1 MRLASTTVVAAL
13 AALAGCGGS
22 GGGRGGDVLVEI
34 GGEPPDAGAGDLET
48 IVGADLARAGE
59 VLSGALGGEERV
71 AAWAAVYAA
80 RLGVRCDEAALL
92 SAASKGPQTGDP
104 LLAALCWRLLAG
116 SEGGDLPAAES
127 GTEDPAAAALAA
139 VAFARRGGIPSRL
152 ESALGLEERA
162 TGGGGRA
169 PAGRVDELRLAAV
182 PFDDGPLALAAAFV
196 EARREGWIEGAGARP
211 GEAAARRI
219 RGELLEALDA
229 DGPEV
234 IELVEAC
241 PAPTDPRYSDLP
253 ELILSPLR
261 RQPLAVLRGAAL
273 EAEGKLRVGALRAL
287 AGAVAEPAAGD
298 LGAAAA
304 AMRDEDPL
312 VRVEAARTY
321 LMLAARAVEGP

>member
-1 MRLASTTVVAAL
+1 MRFASTAALAAL

-22 GGGRGGDVLVEI
+22 GRGGDVLVEV
-34 GGEPPDAGAGDLET
+34 GGEPPDAGAEDLEAM
-48 IVGADLARAGE
+48 VGADLARARE
-59 VLSGALGGEERV
+59 VLSEALSGEARV

-80 RLGVRCDEAALL
+80 RLGVRCDRAALL
-92 SAASKGPQTGDP
+92 SAASKGPAAGDP

-116 SEGGDLPAAES
+116 RDEGALPAPGS
-127 GTEDPAAAALAA
+127 GTRDPAAAALAA
-139 VAFARRGGIPSRL
+139 IAFARRGGIPSQL
-152 ESALGLEERA
+152 EPALGLEQRA
-162 TGGGGRA
+162 VEAGGEA

-182 PFDDGPLALAAAFV
+182 PFDDGPLALAAAFA
-196 EARREGWIEGAGARP
+196 EARREGWADRGGKKPRRR
-211 GEAAARRI
+211 AARRI
-219 RGELLEALDA
+219 RLELLEALDA
-229 DGPEV
+229 AGPEV

-241 PAPTDPRYSDLP
+241 PAPPDPRYSDLP

-261 RQPLAVLRGAAL
+261 RQPVAVLRGAAL

-304 AMRDEDPL
+304 GMRDEDPL

-321 LMLAARAVEGP
+321 LMLTARAVEGP